1 MNKKI
6 FKILICC
13 IMILL
18 LFSNSTHLKSIALDE
33 TPIIVKNFNQF
44 KNTLENVNDGDV
56 IYLDGGA
63 IILDFDTNTTIG
75 YSDKTITIKRR
86 NGSSHILLTGTK
98 NIKFKNIIFDGEG
111 VNSNESIIKTYG
123 EYYPLASVTFE
134 NVIFQN
140 FSGNSSS
147 IFLDTGLIT
156 FKNCIFKNNKGSYGG
171 HVQIRQ
177 DADVNFYKC
186 SFIEG
191 QSSCGG
197 AIALMS
203 SNAFCN
209 IISSTIT
216 NNSANEGG
224 GIYNLGDLTIE
235 NTKIYNNTASNGGSD
250 IYNTG
255 TLNIIDSIED
265 LQKLFFDSE
274 LKPIA
279 WVSDYNDDNSY
290 LKLAFGI
297 IEEENQDENNQDNNP
312 SNNETEK
319 NQNNDNTPNENN
331 TNNENTE
338 NNQQEENNTNSENT
352 EPSNQEENSNK
363 PEPQN
368 TSNEENE
375 NNNSEPSDENISTPT
390 SNNDTNNKTVTN
402 TSHNEANDN
411 TSNTNTDESSFVQRI
426 IDKITETFNVQ
437 NPTTQ
442 QITDD
447 SSKSVTNKNE
457 SPVNQKIYITDSPS
471 TKITDDKSI
480 KTNSNETESNIPS
493 NQTFNFSFE
502 LKNNDNNNNL
512 LMIFIFIQSIMTFV
526 IVIIQNK
533 QNNRHHRYKNK
544 KHTRKH

>member
-156 FKNCIFKNNKGSYGG
+156 FKNCTFKNNKGEYGG
-171 HVQIRQ
+171 HVEIRGN
-177 DADVNFYKC
+177 AIVNFYKC
-186 SFIEG
+186 SFTEG
-191 QSSCGG
+191 EAYCGG

-203 SNAFCN
+203 SNSSCN

-216 NNSANEGG
+216 NNVANNEGG
-224 GIYNLGDLTIE
+224 GIYNLGELTIE
-235 NTKIYNNTASNGGSD
+235 NTKIYNNIASNGGSD

-255 TLNIIDSIED
+255 TLNMKDSIED
-265 LQKLFFDSE
+265 LQKLFYDNK

-279 WVSDYNDDNSY
+279 WVSDYNDNNSY
-290 LKLAFGI
+290 LKLEFEKV
-297 IEEENQDENNQDNNP
+297 EEENNQDNNATD
-312 SNNETEK
+312 ETEK
-319 NQNNDNTPNENN
+319 NQNEGNTPNAETTNQDDK
-331 TNNENTE
+331 NNENTE
-338 NNQQEENNTNSENT
+338 NNQQ
-352 EPSNQEENSNK
+352 
-363 PEPQN
+363 
-368 TSNEENE
+368 NE
-375 NNNSEPSDENISTPT
+375 NNNNEPNLQNPSDEEKENNKSEQNQENISTST
-390 SNNDTNNKTVTN
+390 SNENINNETVTN
-402 TSHNEANDN
+402 TSHNSVNDN
-411 TSNTNTDESSFVQRI
+411 TSSSNSNIEESSFIQKI
-426 IDKITETFNVQ
+426 IDKITETFNIQ

-447 SSKSVTNKNE
+447 SSKSITNSNE
-457 SPVNQKIYITDSPS
+457 SPVNQKIYITASPS
-471 TKITDDKSI
+471 N
-480 KTNSNETESNIPS
+480 NSDYKTESSNIIPENSDSS
-493 NQTFNFSFE
+493 NQTFNFSFDF
-502 LKNNDNNNNL
+502 KNDTYRNNDL
-512 LMIFIFIQSIMTFV
+512 LIILIFIQTIL
-526 IVIIQNK
+526 IVTILIILILKNK
-533 QNNRHHRYKNK
+533 QNNKYHHYKSK
-544 KHTRKH
+544 KNIK